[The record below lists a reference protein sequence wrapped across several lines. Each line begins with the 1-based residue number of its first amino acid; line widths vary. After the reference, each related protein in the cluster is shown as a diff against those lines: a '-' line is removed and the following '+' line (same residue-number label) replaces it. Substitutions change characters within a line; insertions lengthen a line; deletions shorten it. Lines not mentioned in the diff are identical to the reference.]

1 MPMGLGIQISP
12 ENCERLK
19 EYAFDMNVSLN
30 EALNEALSYYF
41 ATVGAAKREHRAES
55 QIEDMLARRRMS

>member
-1 MPMGLGIQISP
+1 MRFHLP

-30 EALNEALSYYF
+30 EALNEALSYFF
-41 ATVGAAKREHRAES
+41 ATVGAAKREHRA
-55 QIEDMLARRRMS
+55 IEAAQLLNEMFSKMGQA